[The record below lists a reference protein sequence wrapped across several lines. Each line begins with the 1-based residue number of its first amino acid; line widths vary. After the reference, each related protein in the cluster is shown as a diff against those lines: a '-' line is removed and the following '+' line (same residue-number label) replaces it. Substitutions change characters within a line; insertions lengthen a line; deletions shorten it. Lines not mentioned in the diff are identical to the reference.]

1 MLRNQ
6 HYLKCLPQYA
16 LSLFLEAVFFIFLC
30 YIHMWRNIMAE
41 NQMDEY
47 EAQSLRIRERMDRI
61 GRKIMIM
68 SGKGGVGKTTVTVNL
83 ANALVDMGC
92 RVGVLDT
99 DLHGP
104 NVAVMFGCKDA
115 ELTSEDG
122 HTFIPVQ
129 PRENLK
135 VMSLAFALEDPDSP
149 VIWRGSLKNSAI
161 RQFLSDVD
169 WGELDYLLID
179 TPPGTGDEQLTICQ
193 SIPELTGSIIV
204 TTPQEV
210 AVLDARRSVNFSR
223 KLGVAIIG
231 VVENMSGLICP
242 YCNHEIPIF
251 GKGGGKKMC
260 QDMHVPFL
268 GAIPMEAGLPDAED
282 AGKEWI
288 AEPGV
293 HPSAEALK
301 RIANEI
307 NNGTACS
314 TSRDTSYLGTSQ
326 CAPSA
331 CAHCTSN
338 CPSRKNK

>member
-1 MLRNQ
+1 MRW
-6 HYLKCLPQYA
+6 LKFSVA
-16 LSLFLEAVFFIFLC
+16 EKKMFG
-30 YIHMWRNIMAE
+30 YIKDTMADV
-41 NQMDEY
+41 NDEY
-47 EAQSLRIRERMDRI
+47 AAQDLRIRERLDKI

-115 ELTSEDG
+115 ELFSDDG
-122 HTFIPVQ
+122 TTLVPIE
-129 PRENLK
+129 PREGLK
-135 VMSLAFALEDPDSP
+135 VMSLAFALEDPDAP
-149 VIWRGSLKNSAI
+149 VIWRGTLKNSAI
-161 RQFLSDVD
+161 RQFIGDVD

-179 TPPGTGDEQLTICQ
+179 TPPGTGDEQLTVCQ
-193 SIPELTGSIIV
+193 TIPELTGSIIV

-231 VVENMSGLICP
+231 VIENMSGLVCP
-242 YCNHEIPIF
+242 HCGEEIPLF

-260 QDMHVPFL
+260 QEMHVPFL
-268 GAIPMEAGLPDAED
+268 GAVPMEVGLPEAED
-282 AGKEWI
+282 SGVAWVEQAG
-288 AEPGV
+288 

-301 RIANEI
+301 AIANEI

-314 TSRDTSYLGTSQ
+314 TSRDTSFLGTPS
-326 CAPSA
+326 CKPSA
-331 CAHCTSN
+331 CASCTSN
-338 CPSRKNK
+338 CPSRKK

>member
-1 MLRNQ
+1 
-6 HYLKCLPQYA
+6 
-16 LSLFLEAVFFIFLC
+16 
-30 YIHMWRNIMAE
+30 MADD
-41 NQMDEY
+41 QMDEY

-104 NVAVMFGCKDA
+104 NVAVMFGCRDA

-135 VMSLAFALEDPDSP
+135 VMSLAFALEDPDAP

-169 WGELDYLLID
+169 WGE
-179 TPPGTGDEQLTICQ
+179 
-193 SIPELTGSIIV
+193 
-204 TTPQEV
+204 
-210 AVLDARRSVNFSR
+210 
-223 KLGVAIIG
+223 IIG
-231 VVENMSGLICP
+231 VIENMSGLICP
-242 YCNHEIPIF
+242 SCGHEIPIF
-251 GKGGGKKMC
+251 GKGGGRKMC

-282 AGKEWI
+282 AGKEWV

-301 RIANEI
+301 AIANEI

-314 TSRDTSYLGTSQ
+314 TSRDTSYLGTPS
-326 CAPSA
+326 CKPSA
-331 CAHCTSN
+331 CASCTSN
-338 CPSRKNK
+338 CPSRKKQ

>member
-1 MLRNQ
+1 
-6 HYLKCLPQYA
+6 
-16 LSLFLEAVFFIFLC
+16 
-30 YIHMWRNIMAE
+30 MAD

-47 EAQSLRIRERMDRI
+47 EAQTARIRARMDKI

-104 NVAVMFGCKDA
+104 NVAVMFGCRDA
-115 ELTSEDG
+115 ELQSEDG
-122 HTFIPVQ
+122 HTFIPVT

-135 VMSLAFALEDPDSP
+135 VMSLAFALEDQDAP

-161 RQFLSDVD
+161 RQFLGDVE

-179 TPPGTGDEQLTICQ
+179 TPPGTGDEQLTVCQ

-231 VVENMSGLICP
+231 VIENMSGLICP
-242 YCNHEIPIF
+242 NCKHEIPIF

-268 GAIPMEAGLPDAED
+268 GAVPMEAGLPDAED
-282 AGKEWI
+282 SGKEWI
-288 AEPGV
+288 QEPGV

-301 RIANEI
+301 AIANEI

-314 TSRDTSYLGTSQ
+314 TSRDTSFLGTPS
-326 CAPSA
+326 CKPSA

-338 CPSRKNK
+338 CPSRKYNG

>member
-1 MLRNQ
+1 
-6 HYLKCLPQYA
+6 
-16 LSLFLEAVFFIFLC
+16 
-30 YIHMWRNIMAE
+30 
-41 NQMDEY
+41 MDEY
-47 EAQSLRIRERMDRI
+47 EAQSLRIRERMDKI

-104 NVAVMFGCKDA
+104 NVAVMFGCKDG
-115 ELTSEDG
+115 ELQSADG
-122 HTFIPVQ
+122 QTFLPVE

-161 RQFLSDVD
+161 RQFLADVE

-179 TPPGTGDEQLTICQ
+179 TPPGTGDEQLTVCQ

-231 VVENMSGLICP
+231 VIENMSGLICP
-242 YCNHEIPIF
+242 GCHMEIPIF

-268 GAIPMEAGLPDAED
+268 GAVPMEAGLPEAED
-282 AGKEWI
+282 SGREWVK
-288 AEPGV
+288 EPGV

-301 RIANEI
+301 AIANEI

-314 TSRDTSYLGTSQ
+314 TSRDTSFLGTPS
-326 CAPSA
+326 CKPSA
-331 CAHCTSN
+331 CASCTSN
-338 CPSRKNK
+338 CPSRKKWDG